1 MKTSEMQNRLD
12 GINDS
17 SDITEENISELEGI
31 AKKTIQ
37 NENREKKQCT
47 KKKSVASLSYE
58 TISRDLTYG

>member
-1 MKTSEMQNRLD
+1 MKTSEMKNRLD

-37 NENREKKQCT
+37 NENRKNNAQKRR
-47 KKKSVASLSYE
+47 AWHH
-58 TISRDLTYG
+58 